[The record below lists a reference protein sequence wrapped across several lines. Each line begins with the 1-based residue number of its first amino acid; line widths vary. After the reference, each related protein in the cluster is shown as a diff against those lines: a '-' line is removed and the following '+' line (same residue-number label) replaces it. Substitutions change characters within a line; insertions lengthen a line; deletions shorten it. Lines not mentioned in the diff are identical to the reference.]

1 METEKKFLLILVL
14 AFGLIV
20 CLPKVGQAAP
30 MGTAWTY
37 QGRLMDAN
45 VPADGL
51 YDLQFKV
58 YDANVLGTQKGS
70 TIDVNEVDVNDGYF
84 TVLLDFDSVFDG
96 DARWLEIAVR
106 PGELKDPNTYKALS
120 PRQKVTPT
128 PYAIYAKTADSISV
142 GIDWIEIFNRPA
154 GLDDGDQVGITI
166 ETDPTVLAS
175 VKDGITWTEVSN
187 RPAGLDDGDQVG
199 ITSETDPTVLAS
211 VKDGV
216 AWSEVSNI
224 PAGFADGVDNTGIT
238 SETDPVYS
246 GAPASGITAGNIT
259 NWNTAYGWGNH
270 ALAGYLKTE
279 TDPQVGSNTTNYIP
293 KWNGSS
299 LVSGTIYDSGNVG
312 IGTSN
317 PAAKLDVSG
326 DISAASVYKIGGST
340 VLSAPGTQNTLVGLA
355 AGAVNTGSGNTFTG
369 YQAGIVNTSG
379 ASNVFSGCQAG
390 YKNTTGN
397 DNTFSGFH
405 AGYWNNGDRNT
416 FLGREAGAT
425 SGTTNDNTF
434 SGYYAGYSNSAN
446 FNSFFGSGAGQD
458 NTTGNYNTFSGY
470 GAGNSNT
477 TGYDNTFS
485 GSLAGYSNTTGNY
498 NTFSGY
504 GAGNLNT
511 TGGNNTF
518 SGYRAGAN
526 NTTGNYNV
534 FIGYEAGYNETG
546 SNKLYIANS
555 SGTPLIYGD
564 FSTSRVGIHITDPT
578 ESLDVQG
585 TARLRGIGSSSGT
598 TVVADGNGKLWKQS
612 SSQRY
617 KTNIEPLGV
626 DTDAVLKLRPVRF
639 QWKTTGQN
647 DIGLI
652 AEEVEQQLSD
662 LVIYD
667 NEGRPDAV
675 KYDRVSLYLLAVVKD
690 LKAENGS
697 LKKDNEDIKN
707 RLSAM
712 ESLVA
717 KLSLQLEG
725 GIK

>member
-1 METEKKFLLILVL
+1 METKKKILLILVL

-20 CLPKVGQAAP
+20 CLPKVGQAAL

-45 VPADGL
+45 KPADGL

-293 KWNGSS
+293 KWNGSA

-485 GSLAGYSNTTGNY
+485 GSLAGYSNTTGND

-526 NTTGNYNV
+526 NTTGNGNV
-534 FIGYEAGYNETG
+534 FVGSLAGYYETG

-564 FSTSRVGIHITDPT
+564 FSVNTLGFGTTSIPAGRAINTATGAYLTTGGAWTNFSSRDAKENITPVDARNVLEKLVKVPVSIWNYKVEDISTRHIGPMAQDLYEAFELNNNNESIATIDGDGISFAAIQGLYQIVKEKDAVI
-578 ESLDVQG
+578 ESLQKE
-585 TARLRGIGSSSGT
+585 
-598 TVVADGNGKLWKQS
+598 N
-612 SSQRY
+612 
-617 KTNIEPLGV
+617 
-626 DTDAVLKLRPVRF
+626 
-639 QWKTTGQN
+639 
-647 DIGLI
+647 
-652 AEEVEQQLSD
+652 
-662 LVIYD
+662 
-667 NEGRPDAV
+667 NE
-675 KYDRVSLYLLAVVKD
+675 
-690 LKAENGS
+690 
-697 LKKDNEDIKN
+697 IKN
-707 RLSAM
+707 RLSAI
-712 ESLVA
+712 ESLLA
-717 KLSLQLEG
+717 KLSLTQEG